1 MGTVWR
7 IHIVTEHEGAPQEVE
22 TVTADAGKGL
32 QGDRHYGHTPGPIGD
47 LSLVEAEALEVLAS
61 EQGVDLSDG
70 TSRRNVITRDIDLGT
85 LVGRRF
91 RVGEV
96 VCEGRERCHP
106 CVHLASMTIPQV
118 LRNLFDTGLRATI
131 VQGGTVRAGD
141 TIELIEESEA
151 APVGQSSATA

>member
-7 IHIVTEHEGAPQEVE
+7 IHMITEHEGPPQEVD
-22 TVTADAGKGL
+22 TVIADAGKGL
-32 QGDRHYGHTPGPIGD
+32 RGDRHYGHPPGPIGD
-47 LSLVEAEALEVLAS
+47 LSLVEAEALAVLES
-61 EQGVDLSDG
+61 EQGHDLSDG
-70 TSRRNVITRDIDLGT
+70 RSRRNVITRDIDLGL

-118 LRNLFDTGLRATI
+118 LRNLFETGLRATI
-131 VQGGTVRAGD
+131 LQGGTVRVGD
-141 TIELIEESEA
+141 TIELIEESEP
-151 APVGQSSATA
+151 APAGQSSATA